1 MVDCI
6 SSKKCL
12 GDAVLASSVTKKAGY
27 RPDIDGIRAVAVIAV
42 ILYHFQISS
51 FKGGFVGVDI
61 FFAISGYL
69 ISKGIISS
77 VDKNKF
83 AFSDFYSRRTRR
95 LIPALL
101 SVIGLTY
108 FSAYFIQSPNDFAQ
122 TSGSVVYALAGISN
136 IYFWKISGY
145 FDNFASLKPL
155 LHTWSLSVEL
165 QFYIVWPVVL
175 MLICK
180 FAKKDIPRLIII
192 GAITVALATISIY
205 HVNKDS
211 SGAFYLTHYRMHEFT
226 IGAMFVLVE
235 RYLKN
240 AITATCIYLLGM
252 LMVLVSIFTFD
263 VHSIVFPGFYALIPC
278 IGTAMMIG
286 SGGHSRFSFLLGS
299 RAPRFIGEISY
310 SLYLVHWPVY
320 VLTSYVLVFP
330 MDNGQVVIGLI
341 ATLVLSLILYFVIEK
356 PLRTPGAV
364 IKSGPA
370 FSLACSLFAIAII
383 IPSASSWAE
392 KGWEWRIPKEL
403 QEINHIETADTTGY
417 TWKVQEKLAAK
428 NEFQKSSKKKILV
441 IGDSQSADVINMM
454 SESGALENNDVIAR
468 TIYFDCGT
476 PFVSQQDME
485 DYFYKKNPKTIARPE
500 LIPKCEKQ
508 IDGVING
515 KLIKEADEI
524 YIAFYYL
531 PNLQSYVIKGID
543 KIKETS
549 KGEVIV
555 FGRKGFSKGSIDIA
569 NSFKRVVGLE
579 KYGAKFIDP
588 LSPKINMDLHA
599 YAGQNFIDVL
609 GYICKDA
616 EDCSVLTDDMKPIY
630 YDNAH
635 FTKYGA
641 KYIGNKIFGE
651 H

>member
-1 MVDCI
+1 M
-6 SSKKCL
+6 
-12 GDAVLASSVTKKAGY
+12 LASSVTKKAGY

-69 ISKGIISS
+69 ISKGIISN

-83 AFSDFYSRRTRR
+83 SFSDFYSRRTRR

-108 FSAYFIQSPNDFAQ
+108 FSAYFIQSPNDFSQ
-122 TSGSVVYALAGISN
+122 MSGSVVYALAGISN

-165 QFYIVWPVVL
+165 QFYIIWPVVL

-180 FAKKDIPRLIII
+180 LTKKDIARLLII
-192 GAITVALATISIY
+192 GTITIALAAISIS

-226 IGAMFVLVE
+226 IGAMFVLIE

-240 AITATCIYLLGM
+240 TVSATFVYSLGM
-252 LMVLVSIFTFD
+252 VMVFVSIFTFD

-286 SGGHSRFSFLLGS
+286 SGEHSRISFLLGS
-299 RAPRFIGEISY
+299 KVPRFIGEISY

-320 VLTSYVLVFP
+320 VMNSYVLVFP
-330 MDNGQVVIGLI
+330 MDNMQIVISLI
-341 ATLVLSLILYFVIEK
+341 ATLLLSLMLYFAIEK

-364 IKSGPA
+364 VKSGPA

-403 QEINHIETADTTGY
+403 QDINHIETADTTGY
-417 TWKVQEKLAAK
+417 TWKAQEKLAAK
-428 NEFQKSSKKKILV
+428 NEFQNFSKKKILV

-454 SESGALENNDVIAR
+454 SESGVLENNDVIAR

-476 PFVSQQDME
+476 PFVSKQDMD

-500 LIPKCEKQ
+500 LIPKCQNQ
-508 IDGVING
+508 IEGIING
-515 KLIKEADEI
+515 NLIKEADEI
-524 YIAFYYL
+524 YVAFYYL
-531 PNLQSYVIKGID
+531 PNLESYVIKGID
-543 KIKETS
+543 KVKAAS
-549 KGEVIV
+549 KGNVIV
-555 FGRKGFSKGSIDIA
+555 FGRKGFSKSSIDIA
-569 NSFKRVVGLE
+569 NSFSRIVGLE

-588 LSPKINMDLHA
+588 LTPKINSELKN
-599 YAGQNFIDVL
+599 YAGKNFVDVL
-609 GYICKDA
+609 SYICKDD
-616 EDCSVLTDDMKPIY
+616 EDCSVLTDDLKPIY

-641 KYIGNKIFGE
+641 KYIGNKIFGS